1 MSRRGRAGIPRPM
14 MRGGTSKRAFF
25 LAGVG
30 PFALER
36 GGAALLAAPAE
47 GARHRVERPTGPADV
62 EIEPAGR
69 RAVRTSV
76 VRTARKLSDG
86 AVFPRPVR

>member
-36 GGAALLAAPAE
+36 GVVAPPAAPAE
-47 GARHRVERPTGPADV
+47 GARH
-62 EIEPAGR
+62 